1 MIGET
6 MVRPDGSA
14 ERDALLAML
23 LYARDD
29 AMRLNLELAAHFL
42 EMACLD
48 LALEGAASFAVTA
61 VDAEAAGIE
70 MPRRRRTTLRS
81 G

>member
-6 MVRPDGSA
+6 MARPDGSA

-29 AMRLNLELAAHFL
+29 AMRLNHELAAHLL

-48 LALEGAASFAVTA
+48 LALGSAAAVSMTTTD
-61 VDAEAAGIE
+61 VEAAGIE
-70 MPRRRRTTLRS
+70 MPRRRRTLRP